1 MAEALWA
8 GLYCPQM
15 ALDSAWQASQVDH
28 PAAVHQGQGEQV
40 RLFQVNAQARAG
52 GVQPGQSLASA
63 LAILPTLQTRLRQPA
78 QERLALEQLAGCAY
92 TQSHQVVLCPP
103 DALLLEVGGSRRL
116 RGGLAPLLDELQST
130 LSALGFNTRIGLAP
144 FPATAQLFSRLG
156 LKALDPAT
164 ALKQLYALKTEQ
176 LALEP
181 SWLRA
186 LKGCGLE
193 RLDQVLAL
201 PAAERARRFGPGL
214 NDYLGQI
221 SGRAQATPASWQPAP
236 RFQLRLELPQA
247 TTQTQALLFACK
259 RALASLEHWLEVRD
273 HGLTGLDI
281 RLEREDQG
289 PALSTHVSLSRAGFD
304 RQRLLELIDLK
315 LGAMSLPAAVQ
326 ALTFRADSTAAYR
339 PPQADL
345 FNGHNRG
352 DAWPALLDRLRS
364 RIDNQDLVGITDCP
378 DHRPEKAWAWTL
390 PGNSASEAPACSQ
403 PRPSWLLP
411 SPRPCRADRLELIDG
426 PERIESGW
434 WDGQDCRRDYWTAV
448 DRNGLKLWVFEEF
461 KPRSGWFI
469 HGIFE

>member
-1 MAEALWA
+1 MAEQLWA
-8 GLYCPQM
+8 GLYCPRL
-15 ALDSAWQASQVDH
+15 ALDSAWQASEVNH
-28 PAAVHQGQGEQV
+28 PVAVHQGQGEQV
-40 RLFQVNAQARAG
+40 RLFQVNVQARSG

-63 LAILPTLQTRLRQPA
+63 LAILPTLQTRPRQPA

-103 DALLLEVGGSRRL
+103 DGVLLEVGGSRRL
-116 RGGLAPLLDELQST
+116 RGGLAPLMDALQAT
-130 LSALGFNTRIGLAP
+130 LSALGFTTRIGLAP
-144 FPATAQLFSRLG
+144 FPATAQLFSRLS
-156 LKALDPAT
+156 LKALDPPT
-164 ALKQLYALKTEQ
+164 ALNQLHALKPAQ

-181 SWLRA
+181 AWRRA
-186 LKGCGLE
+186 LEGCGLQ
-193 RLDQVLAL
+193 RLDQILAL

-214 NDYLGQI
+214 NDYLAQLTGH
-221 SGRAQATPASWQPAP
+221 AQAMPASWQPPP

-259 RALASLEHWLEVRD
+259 RALTSLEHWLEVRD
-273 HGLTGLDI
+273 HGLTRLDI

-289 PALSTHVSLSRAGFD
+289 PSIATHVALSRAGFD

-315 LGAMSLPAAVQ
+315 LGGLSLPAAVD
-326 ALTFRADSTAAYR
+326 ALVFRADSTAARR

-345 FNGHNRG
+345 FSGHNRG

-364 RIDNQDLVGITDCP
+364 RIDSQDLVGIADRP

-390 PGNSASEAPACSQ
+390 PGEGSGQAAIYPQ

-411 SPRPCRADRLELIDG
+411 SPRPCRADRLKLIDG

-434 WDGQDCRRDYWTAV
+434 WDGQDCRRDYWTAI
-448 DRNGLKLWVFEEF
+448 DANGLKLWVFKEF